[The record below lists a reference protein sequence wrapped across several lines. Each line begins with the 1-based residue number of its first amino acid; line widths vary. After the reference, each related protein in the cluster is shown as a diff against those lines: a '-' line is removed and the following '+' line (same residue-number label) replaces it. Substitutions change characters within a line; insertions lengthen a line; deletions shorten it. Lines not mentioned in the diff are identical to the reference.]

1 MSGLGNKEIMANN
14 IKRYM
19 EMCGVDRNTICDKLD
34 IKYTTFSD
42 WVNAKTYPRI
52 DKIEKLAEF
61 FGVTKADLVEQHDSS
76 LSKNAPKSK
85 ILLRAQSELPE
96 EELEIIERMALSLLE
111 KFNKE
116 IK

>member
-61 FGVTKADLVEQHDSS
+61 FGVTKADLVEPPNNSAFAE
-76 LSKNAPKSK
+76 KPKSK
-85 ILLRAQSELPE
+85 ILLRAQRELPKK
-96 EELEIIERMALSLLE
+96 ELELIEQMALSLLE
-111 KFNKE
+111 KFDMEDK
-116 IK
+116 